1 MYLATNFTFMFNS
14 VIIRL
19 ILLFVNGTI
28 KFLIIHQSKLI
39 VNKKLWLF
47 IRMDRIDPI
56 VYNSKRK
63 DKCGILKNEQP
74 IDST

>member
-1 MYLATNFTFMFNS
+1 
-14 VIIRL
+14 
-19 ILLFVNGTI
+19 
-28 KFLIIHQSKLI
+28 
-39 VNKKLWLF
+39 
-47 IRMDRIDPI
+47 MDRIDPI